1 MVLFS
6 LHCTGSFWCFCSVT
20 QVENSSESLRSSCCV
35 HLLKNTFSESNT
47 KFKLWSMLLLL
58 QFPGES
64 ELRRFFKLVFE
75 NFSFS
80 NFVILNF
87 NFINIARRR
96 VNSWVQK
103 ITYNS
108 LFWCGM
114 FVCPADTSL
123 SPFHRCMYRWL
134 CRKGKIELDELNDR
148 ALINVKKFEYIQ
160 LNVRSHF
167 WILA

>member
-35 HLLKNTFSESNT
+35 HLLKTHFLSLIRNSSFDRCYYCFNSRGSPN
-47 KFKLWSMLLLL
+47 FVD
-58 QFPGES
+58 
-64 ELRRFFKLVFE
+64 FFKLVFE

>member
-35 HLLKNTFSESNT
+35 HLLKNTCSESNT

-58 QFPGES
+58 QFPGS
-64 ELRRFFKLVFE
+64 PNFVDFFKLVFE
-75 NFSFS
+75 NFSFL

-114 FVCPADTSL
+114 FVCPADTSV